1 MKYIKLFFRLKKS
14 GMSLKDAIE
23 GAFIFRKIDRIVRGG

>member
-14 GMSLKDAIE
+14 GMSLKDAVE
-23 GAFIFRKIDRIVRGG
+23 GVFIFRRIDLIVRGK